1 MEMLIYILNVGAV
14 FMYEQVKSNNAY
26 KLWRAVKNEWN
37 SFKILMC
44 QNYHML
50 FAKSSHNIKKCSC
63 KILFSCWWTCFDEY
77 KKVVENFFLKI
88 INMLLSKKYYY
99 KKYEYIL
106 CIKRII
112 FYCEFKS
119 KCYST

>member
-50 FAKSSHNIKKCSC
+50 FAKSSHNIKNVLAKFCFLVDWNVLMRLKKLLETFFKNHRNIDIQ
-63 KILFSCWWTCFDEY
+63 KILLQEIS
-77 KKVVENFFLKI
+77 
-88 INMLLSKKYYY
+88 IN
-99 KKYEYIL
+99 
-106 CIKRII
+106 RII
-112 FYCEFKS
+112 FHCEFRS
-119 KCYST
+119 KYFSNESL

>member
-50 FAKSSHNIKKCSC
+50 FAKSSHNIKSVLAKHVVVDDLLL
-63 KILFSCWWTCFDEY
+63 IDEY
-77 KKVVENFFLKI
+77 QKCLWNDCYDFI
-88 INMLLSKKYYY
+88 TINSQNVLV
-99 KKYEYIL
+99 I
-106 CIKRII
+106 
-112 FYCEFKS
+112 
-119 KCYST
+119 